1 MKSERHFGR
10 ALMSNPRLLRL
21 LQVRRRYEVADGTD
35 R

>member
-1 MKSERHFGR
+1 MKSERHFSR

-21 LQVRRRYEVADGTD
+21 VLVRRWFEVADGTD